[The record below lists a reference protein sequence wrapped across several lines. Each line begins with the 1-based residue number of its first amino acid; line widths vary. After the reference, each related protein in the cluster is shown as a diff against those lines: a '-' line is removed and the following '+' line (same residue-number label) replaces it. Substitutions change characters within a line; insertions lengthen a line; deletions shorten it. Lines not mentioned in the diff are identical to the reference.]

1 MRKSTAKKTRN
12 IEASRK
18 EIMQIAFYEIFT
30 RGFQGV
36 SVDDIVKKTS
46 MTKGAFYHHFPT
58 KLDLGYALVD
68 DVIKPMILERWIEP
82 LAEYDNPLEGILI
95 QMQQLMRDVEPELL
109 KFGCPLNNLVQEMTP
124 LDRGFKKRL
133 QSALTL
139 WVDEMDK
146 HLKRAQANGVI
157 KRSIDTRE
165 VAYFV
170 VMAHEGFYG
179 MMKGLGPQDAFS
191 ALYNSIQ
198 VFFEA
203 ISVSRNLSINK
214 SRM

>member
-1 MRKSTAKKTRN
+1 MKKSIAKKKRN

-18 EIMQIAFYEIFT
+18 EILDIAFLEMFA

-46 MTKGAFYHHFPT
+46 MTKGAFYHNFPT

-82 LAEYDNPLEGILI
+82 LAGYDNPLEGILI
-95 QMQQLMRDVEPELL
+95 RMQRLMRDVEPEIL

-133 QSALTL
+133 QAALTL

-146 HLKRAQANGVI
+146 HLKRAQANGVL
-157 KRSIDTRE
+157 KRNIDTRE
-165 VAYFV
+165 VAHFV

-179 MMKGLGPQDAFS
+179 MMKGLGPHDAFP

-198 VFFEA
+198 AFFDA
-203 ISVSRNLSINK
+203 ISVTKNLSINK

>member
-1 MRKSTAKKTRN
+1 MKKLIGKKERN

-18 EIMQIAFYEIFT
+18 EILHFAFFEIFMH
-30 RGFQGV
+30 GFQGV

-46 MTKGAFYHHFPT
+46 MTKGAFYHNFPT

-82 LAEYDNPLEGILI
+82 LAGYDNPLEGILI
-95 QMQQLMRDVEPELL
+95 QMQRLMGDVEPKILEC
-109 KFGCPLNNLVQEMTP
+109 GCPLNNLVQEMTP
-124 LDRGFKKRL
+124 LDSGFQKRL
-133 QSALTL
+133 QAALTL

-146 HLKRAQANGVI
+146 HLKRGQANGFI
-157 KRSIDTRE
+157 KRDIDTRY

-179 MMKGLGPQDAFS
+179 MMKGLGPQDAFP
-191 ALYNSIQ
+191 ALYDTIQ
-198 VFFEA
+198 VFFDA
-203 ISVSRNLSINK
+203 ISETKNLRINK
-214 SRM
+214 SML